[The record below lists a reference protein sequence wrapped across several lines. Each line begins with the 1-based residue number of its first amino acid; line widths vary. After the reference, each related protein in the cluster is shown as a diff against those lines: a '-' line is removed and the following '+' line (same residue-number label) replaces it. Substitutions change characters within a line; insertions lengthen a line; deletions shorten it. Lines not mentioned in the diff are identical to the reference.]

1 MLKQRI
7 LDILPSCCN
16 IGFLN
21 ISDCSSK
28 EQSTIKDF
36 FPNTN
41 TIIVLAHHVTTSL
54 EWTWYPHQA
63 DRNIRT
69 CGADLHAKNVIEKIA
84 YCLSDEGYSDF
95 VVPYPG
101 KSGIR
106 MKDLADKTSLGHIG
120 DSFLFLHKQWGP
132 WVHLRVLFTDEH
144 FESDKNSDINV
155 CNHCGK
161 CISACPAKAIYI
173 DHFKGIDC
181 GEYQMSQYIGVKD
194 NYYWNCEVCAR
205 ICPIG
210 NSPLSLKIIS
220 DI

>member
-1 MLKQRI
+1 M
-7 LDILPSCCN
+7 
-16 IGFLN
+16 
-21 ISDCSSK
+21 
-28 EQSTIKDF
+28 
-36 FPNTN
+36 
-41 TIIVLAHHVTTSL
+41 IIVLVHHVTTSL
-54 EWTWYPHQA
+54 EWKWYPHQA
-63 DRNIRT
+63 ERNIRT

-101 KSGIR
+101 KRGIR

-132 WVHLRVLFTDEH
+132 WVHLRVLFTDAH

-210 NSPLSLKIIS
+210 NVPFPLKIIS